1 LVPNTF
7 FNGDTTMEGV
17 FAFTVNNSQSSLN
30 RTIQIQLIRT
40 STLNR
45 DDLSRYPTTFYVAVN
60 RTATPKD
67 PSAHTVFNIDVT
79 PQFTTYYL
87 FVERPGF
94 LMNYNYALRYC
105 SGSCPSPCP
114 YDQENKVFCSG
125 NGACDIDSNQCLC
138 DTGVEKYGEY
148 QITGDSCSTVEPKPG
163 VTWIYVICL
172 LSVVILLSSLYL
184 LAYIFIETE
193 HCECYQE
200 LVDED
205 NSLNVVDVFDD
216 KVD

>member
-1 LVPNTF
+1 MTKKIKYFVVEMVLVT
-7 FNGDTTMEGV
+7 
-17 FAFTVNNSQSSLN
+17 S
-30 RTIQIQLIRT
+30 ILINAYV
-40 STLNR
+40 TLE
-45 DDLSRYPTTFYVAVN
+45 L
-60 RTATPKD
+60 K
-67 PSAHTVFNIDVT
+67 
-79 PQFTTYYL
+79 
-87 FVERPGF
+87 
-94 LMNYNYALRYC
+94 
-105 SGSCPSPCP
+105 
-114 YDQENKVFCSG
+114 
-125 NGACDIDSNQCLC
+125 
-138 DTGVEKYGEY
+138 KYGEY

-205 NSLNVVDVFDD
+205 NSLNVVDVFDE